1 MEKLCVSY
9 VRNEIKVPVKTSFE
23 QNQEVKHL
31 IYFLLPIRQNLSDLV
46 SVSSDLS
53 NIN

>member
-1 MEKLCVSY
+1 MWGMKLKFLLKQIL
-9 VRNEIKVPVKTSFE
+9 NK
-23 QNQEVKHL
+23 NQEVKHV
-31 IYFLLPIRQNLSDLV
+31 INFLLPIRQNLSDLI